1 MVEIFS
7 GCGSFRDQFG
17 RANLG
22 TPHATQY
29 RIEIGIPDHSHKLG
43 QLAGPI
49 LAKNI
54 RLSRPNRVQ
63 ANVTGCD

>member
-1 MVEIFS
+1 MVRIFG

-29 RIEIGIPDHSHKLG
+29 HLETGIPDHSHKLG
-43 QLAGPI
+43 TAAGPT
-49 LAKNI
+49 LAKNF
-54 RLSRPNRVQ
+54 RLSRPKGFRRM
-63 ANVTGCD
+63 